1 LNAIDLLKQQ
11 HREVEELFAQAENA
25 DGEEKGE
32 LANTIADKLAVHVA
46 IEEKYF
52 YPATRTTRT
61 EQLLREA
68 VEEHLSA
75 KRLLA
80 DLIQTD
86 PEDPQFDAKVK
97 VLKEQIQHHVDEEES
112 QLFPK
117 VLNLISTQELEDLA
131 VVMQDIAE
139 ELEQGEPREIIPL
152 ETRAPS
158 SIE

>member
-1 LNAIDLLKQQ
+1 LNAIDMLKQQ
-11 HREVEELFAQAENA
+11 HREVEELFARAEKA
-25 DGEEKGE
+25 GGEEKRD
-32 LANTIADKLAVHVA
+32 LANTIADKLAVHVS
-46 IEEKYF
+46 IEEKHF

-61 EQLLREA
+61 EALLREA

-80 DLIQTD
+80 DLIGTD
-86 PEDPQFDAKVK
+86 PDDPQFDAKVK
-97 VLKEQIQHHVDEEES
+97 VLKKQIQHHVEEEEG

-117 VLNLISTQELEDLA
+117 VLKLISTQELEDLA
-131 VVMQDIAE
+131 VVMQDTAE
-139 ELEQGEPREIIPL
+139 ELEQGKPRESIPL

>member
-11 HREVEELFAQAENA
+11 HREVEELFAQAEDA
-25 DGEEKGE
+25 DGEAKRE

-61 EQLLREA
+61 ERLLREA

-80 DLIQTD
+80 DLIETD

-97 VLKEQIQHHVDEEES
+97 VLKEQFQHHVDEEENE
-112 QLFPK
+112 LFPK
-117 VLNLISTQELEDLA
+117 VLKLISTQELEDLA
-131 VVMQDIAE
+131 VVMQDTAE

>member
-1 LNAIDLLKQQ
+1 LP
-11 HREVEELFAQAENA
+11 R
-25 DGEEKGE
+25 
-32 LANTIADKLAVHVA
+32 
-46 IEEKYF
+46 
-52 YPATRTTRT
+52 RTTRT

-86 PEDPQFDAKVK
+86 PGDPQFDAKVK

-131 VVMQDIAE
+131 VVMQDAAE

>member
-1 LNAIDLLKQQ
+1 LNAIDMLTQQ
-11 HREVEELFAQAENA
+11 HREVEELFARAEKA
-25 DGEEKGE
+25 EGETKRD
-32 LANTIADKLAVHVA
+32 LANAIADKLAIHVS
-46 IEEKYF
+46 IEENHF

-61 EQLLREA
+61 EELLREA

-75 KRLLA
+75 KRLIA
-80 DLIQTD
+80 DLID
-86 PEDPQFDAKVK
+86 SAPDDPQFGAKIK
-97 VLKEQIQHHVDEEES
+97 VLKEQVQHHVEEEEG

-131 VVMQDIAE
+131 VVMQDTAE
-139 ELEQGEPREIIPL
+139 ELEQSEPREIIPL

>member
-1 LNAIDLLKQQ
+1 MLTQQ
-11 HREVEELFAQAENA
+11 HREVEELFARAEKA
-25 DGEEKGE
+25 EGETKRD
-32 LANTIADKLAVHVA
+32 LANAIADKLAIHVS
-46 IEEKYF
+46 IEEKHF

-61 EQLLREA
+61 EELLREA

-80 DLIQTD
+80 DLIDTD
-86 PEDPQFDAKVK
+86 PDDPQFDAKIK
-97 VLKEQIQHHVDEEES
+97 VLRKQIQHHVEEEEG

-117 VLNLISTQELEDLA
+117 VLKLISTQELEDLA
-131 VVMQDIAE
+131 VVMQDTAE
-139 ELEQGEPREIIPL
+139 ELEQGQPRQNIPL

>member
-1 LNAIDLLKQQ
+1 LNAIDLLKRQ
-11 HREVEELFAQAENA
+11 HREVEELFAQAEKA
-25 DGEEKGE
+25 GGEEKRE
-32 LANTIADKLAVHVA
+32 LANAIADKLAVHVA

-80 DLIQTD
+80 DLIEAD
-86 PEDPQFDAKVK
+86 PENPQFDAKVK
-97 VLKEQIQHHVDEEES
+97 VLKAQIKHHVDEEEG

-117 VLNLISTQELEDLA
+117 VLDLISTQELEDLA
-131 VVMQDIAE
+131 VVMQDTAE

-158 SIE
+158 AIE